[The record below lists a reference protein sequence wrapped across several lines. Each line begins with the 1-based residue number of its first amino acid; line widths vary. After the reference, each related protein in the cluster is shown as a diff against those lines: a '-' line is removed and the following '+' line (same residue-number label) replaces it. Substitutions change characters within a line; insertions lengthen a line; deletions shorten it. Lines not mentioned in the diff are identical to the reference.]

1 MNVVVHPALRSSAK
15 KVAGG
20 PVGLVGVIVCLVRI
34 GVVGTLVVVT
44 LTVLV
49 LLALLRA
56 YPAIYR
62 RRASNA
68 GGEGLTAEASSG
80 GHPGVLRITANSVEF
95 SSNKTRQVTR
105 LAKAE
110 ISQADL
116 ADVRPSFERRERR

>member
-44 LTVLV
+44 LSVLV

-68 GGEGLTAEASSG
+68 GGEGLTASSG